1 MTVMLITGASK
12 GIGRAFAEHFKDKY
26 EIVTVARTGDV
37 IEKGDLTDSRF
48 RQHLVEK
55 YTPTVFVN
63 NAGIKTH
70 AFMSTFETNVMAAGD
85 LLSKFYHKMPKGDI
99 INISSFSANAKGWDS
114 ISDFKIWYNAS
125 KRVITEMSD
134 YLSVAKHRP
143 IRVTSIE
150 PNHVNTSFNKGKIY
164 KIDYNEIG
172 LDIFNPMPPSYI
184 AEVADWI
191 LKQPPYV
198 VISNI
203 KIDNFYKKNT
213 QRPI

>member
-1 MTVMLITGASK
+1 MTVMLITGGSK

-26 EIVTVARTGDV
+26 EIVTVARTGNV
-37 IEKGDLTDSRF
+37 TEKGDITDSKF

-63 NAGIKTH
+63 NAGIKTY

-85 LLSKFYHKMPKGDI
+85 LLSNFYRKMPKGDI
-99 INISSFSANAKGWDS
+99 INISSFSANAKGWES

-125 KRVITEMSD
+125 KRAFSEMSD

-143 IRVTSIE
+143 VRVTAIE
-150 PNHVNTSFNKGKIY
+150 PNNVNTSFNKSKIH

-172 LDIFNPMPPSYI
+172 LDHYNPMPPSYI

-203 KIDNFYKKNT
+203 KIDNFYRNT
-213 QRPI
+213 APRP

>member
-1 MTVMLITGASK
+1 MPVMLITGASK

-37 IEKGDLTDSRF
+37 IEKGDITDSKF

-63 NAGIKTH
+63 NAGIKTY
-70 AFMSTFETNVMAAGD
+70 AFNSTFETNVMAAGD
-85 LLSKFYHKMPKGDI
+85 LLSNFYRKMPKGDI

-125 KRVITEMSD
+125 KRALSEMSD

-143 IRVTSIE
+143 VRVTAIE
-150 PNHVNTSFNKGKIY
+150 PNNVNTSFNKSKIH
-164 KIDYNEIG
+164 KIDYSKSG
-172 LDIFNPMPPSYI
+172 LDIYTPMPPSYI

-203 KIDNFYKKNT
+203 KIDNFYRANAP
-213 QRPI
+213 RP